1 MLILVA
7 EDEED
12 LAMVLRQGLMEH
24 NHTVALALDGEE
36 ALHLAETRAYD
47 ALVLDIMMPLR
58 NGLDVTRA
66 LRRKMI
72 DTPILMLT
80 AKDRNEDIVVG
91 LDAGADDYLVKPF
104 SLKVL
109 LARLRALARRGVQ
122 PPTDVLKVN
131 DLLLDPVAHHVF
143 SGGQV
148 VNITPTEYRILEH
161 LMRRAGRVASR
172 DAIIDSVWGPAEE
185 VEYNTVDSY
194 IKSLRDKLER
204 NGQSRVIHTVRGYG
218 YVARECA

>member
-12 LAMVLRQGLMEH
+12 LALVLRQGLTEH
-24 NHTVALALDGEE
+24 NHTVALAMDGEE
-36 ALHLAETRAYD
+36 ALQLAETHAYD
-47 ALVLDIMMPLR
+47 ALILDIMMPIR
-58 NGLDVTRA
+58 DGLDVTRA

-72 DTPILMLT
+72 DTPILILT
-80 AKDRNEDIVVG
+80 ARDTNEDIVMG

-109 LARLRALARRGVQ
+109 LARLRALIRRGVH
-122 PPTDVLKVN
+122 PPTDVLKVS
-131 DLLLDPVAHHVF
+131 DLLLDPLAHHVI
-143 SGGQV
+143 SGGYV
-148 VNITPTEYRILEH
+148 VSITPTEYRILEH

-172 DAIIDSVWGPAEE
+172 DSIIDSAWGPAEE

-204 NGQSRVIHTVRGYG
+204 NGQQRVIHTVRGYG